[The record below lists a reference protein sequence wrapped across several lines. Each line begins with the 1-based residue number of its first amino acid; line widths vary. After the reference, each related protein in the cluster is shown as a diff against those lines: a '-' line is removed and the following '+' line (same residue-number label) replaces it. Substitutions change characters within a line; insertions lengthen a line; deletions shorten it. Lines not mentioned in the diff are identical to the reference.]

1 MIYFLYIHEDRQRKK
16 IVNTSLTDDTRS
28 YLDWALKGRSAWW
41 LYVIGLVI
49 FRLILTAGSTFFVF
63 GLIILVPTLVS
74 SGSVVGTVAMTTL
87 GFLPAFLAIP
97 FFTWLLHK
105 RPWWSVALPQ
115 LKLDGWKLGIGFLF
129 GFLINLVLYVAGG
142 LFASS
147 QISFVAPDL
156 ATYLPLLVIGAI
168 TIFIQ
173 VTAEELL
180 YRGYTMQFL
189 RRLTA
194 NPVLIV
200 GISGLAFAAI
210 HTGNVFQN
218 GWPWYGILIFL
229 FDGLVYGWLAW
240 RSRSLWMS
248 IGFHWANNFALVVL
262 VNEKGSTDI
271 LQGNPLIVVDK
282 LPPFN
287 FLLVASGLVYLLVVF
302 TINWLITRREK
313 KEVNQASP
321 QPAFQD

>member
-1 MIYFLYIHEDRQRKK
+1 M
-16 IVNTSLTDDTRS
+16 NTSKTDEIRS

-41 LYVIGLVI
+41 LYLIGLVI
-49 FRLILTAGSTFFVF
+49 FQLFLSLGSTFFVIL
-63 GLIILVPTLVS
+63 LIILVPTLA
-74 SGSVVGTVAMTTL
+74 SGSVVGSVAMTTL

-129 GFLINLVLYVAGG
+129 GLLINLVVYIAGG
-142 LFASS
+142 LFAGS

-156 ATYLPLLVIGAI
+156 STYLPLLIVGAI

-180 YRGYTMQFL
+180 YRGYTMQFM

-210 HTGNVFQN
+210 HFGNVVIN
-218 GWPWYGILIFL
+218 GMPRYGVLIYL

-240 RSRSLWMS
+240 RSRSLWMP
-248 IGFHWANNFALVVL
+248 IGFHLANNFALVVL
-262 VNEKGSTDI
+262 VNEKANTDL
-271 LQGNPLIVVDK
+271 LQGSPLIVVDK
-282 LPPFN
+282 LPSFN
-287 FLLVASGLVYLLVVF
+287 FMLIASGLVYLLVVVI
-302 TINWLITRREK
+302 INWLITRREK
-313 KEVNQASP
+313 NAAVQ
-321 QPAFQD
+321 

>member
-1 MIYFLYIHEDRQRKK
+1 M
-16 IVNTSLTDDTRS
+16 NTSKTDEIRS
-28 YLDWALKGRSAWW
+28 YLDWALKGRSTWW
-41 LYVIGLVI
+41 LYLIGLII
-49 FRLILTAGSTFFVF
+49 FQIFLTVGSTFFVLL
-63 GLIILVPTLVS
+63 LIILVPTLA
-74 SGSVVGTVAMTTL
+74 SGSVVGSVAMTTL

-129 GFLINLVLYVAGG
+129 GLLINLVVYIGGG
-142 LFASS
+142 LFAGS

-156 ATYLPLLVIGAI
+156 STYLPLLIVGAI

-180 YRGYTMQFL
+180 YRGYTMQFM

-200 GISGLAFAAI
+200 GISGLLFAAI
-210 HTGNVFQN
+210 HIGNVVLN
-218 GWPWYGILIFL
+218 GMPWYGDLIYL

-240 RSRSLWMS
+240 RSRSLWMP
-248 IGFHWANNFALVVL
+248 IGFHLANNFALVVL
-262 VNEKGSTDI
+262 VNEKANTDL
-271 LQGNPLIVVDK
+271 LQGSPLIVVDK
-282 LPPFN
+282 LPSFN
-287 FLLVASGLVYLLVVF
+287 VMLVASGMVYLLVVVI
-302 TINWLITRREK
+302 INWLITRREK
-313 KEVNQASP
+313 KEVLQATP
-321 QPAFQD
+321 QQALQD

>member
-1 MIYFLYIHEDRQRKK
+1 M
-16 IVNTSLTDDTRS
+16 NTSKTDEIRS

-41 LYVIGLVI
+41 LYLIGFILFQI
-49 FRLILTAGSTFFVF
+49 ILTVGSTFFVI
-63 GLIILVPTLVS
+63 LLVILVPALA
-74 SGSVVGTVAMTTL
+74 SGSVVGSVAMTTL

-129 GFLINLVLYVAGG
+129 GLLINLVVYIAGG
-142 LFASS
+142 LFAGS

-156 ATYLPLLVIGAI
+156 STYLPLLIVGAVM
-168 TIFIQ
+168 IFIQ

-180 YRGYTMQFL
+180 YRGYTMQFM

-194 NPVLIV
+194 KPVLIV

-210 HTGNVFQN
+210 HIGNVVLN
-218 GWPWYGILIFL
+218 GMPWYGVLIYL

-240 RSRSLWMS
+240 RSRSLWMP
-248 IGFHWANNFALVVL
+248 IGFHLANNFALVVL
-262 VNEKGSTDI
+262 VNEKANTDL
-271 LQGNPLIVVDK
+271 LQGSPLIVVDK
-282 LPPFN
+282 LPSFN
-287 FLLVASGLVYLLVVF
+287 FMLIASGVVYLLVVF
-302 TINWLITRREK
+302 IINWLITRREK
-313 KEVNQASP
+313 NAATQ
-321 QPAFQD
+321 

>member
-1 MIYFLYIHEDRQRKK
+1 MNAQDPVEIK
-16 IVNTSLTDDTRS
+16 S
-28 YLDWALKGRSAWW
+28 YLDWALKGRSTWW
-41 LYVIGLVI
+41 LYLIGLVI
-49 FRLILTAGSTFFVF
+49 FQIILSAGSSFFVI
-63 GLIILVPTLVS
+63 LLVILVPALA
-74 SGSVVGTVAMTTL
+74 SGSVVGSVAMTTL

-129 GFLINLVLYVAGG
+129 GVLINLVVYLAGG
-142 LFASS
+142 LFAGS

-156 ATYLPLLVIGAI
+156 STYLPLLIVGAI

-180 YRGYTMQFL
+180 YRGYTMQFM

-200 GISGLAFAAI
+200 GISGLLFAAI
-210 HTGNVFQN
+210 HIGNVFLN
-218 GWPWYGILIFL
+218 GMPWYGVLIYL

-240 RSRSLWMS
+240 RSRSLWMP
-248 IGFHWANNFALVVL
+248 IGFHLANNFALVVL
-262 VNEKGSTDI
+262 VNEKANTDL
-271 LQGNPLIVVDK
+271 LQGSPLIVVDK
-282 LPPFN
+282 LPSFN
-287 FLLVASGLVYLLVVF
+287 FMLIASGIVYLLVVVI
-302 TINWLITRREK
+302 INWLISRREK
-313 KEVNQASP
+313 NAAIQQVSY
-321 QPAFQD
+321 

>member
-1 MIYFLYIHEDRQRKK
+1 MTTQEPVEMK
-16 IVNTSLTDDTRS
+16 S

-41 LYVIGLVI
+41 LYLIGLVLFQI
-49 FRLILTAGSTFFVF
+49 ILTSGSTVFVI
-63 GLIILVPTLVS
+63 LLVILVPALA
-74 SGSVVGTVAMTTL
+74 SGSVVGSVAMTTL

-129 GFLINLVLYVAGG
+129 GLLINLVVYIGGG
-142 LFASS
+142 LFAGS

-156 ATYLPLLVIGAI
+156 STYLPLLIVGAI

-180 YRGYTMQFL
+180 YRGYAMQFM

-210 HTGNVFQN
+210 HIGNVLLN
-218 GWPWYGILIFL
+218 GMPGYGVLIYL

-240 RSRSLWMS
+240 RSRSLWMP
-248 IGFHWANNFALVVL
+248 IGFHLANNFALVVL
-262 VNEKGSTDI
+262 VGEKANTDL
-271 LQGNPLIVVDK
+271 LQGSPLIVVDK
-282 LPPFN
+282 LPSFN
-287 FLLVASGLVYLLVVF
+287 VMLVASGVVYLLVVVI
-302 TINWLITRREK
+302 INWLITRREK
-313 KEVNQASP
+313 YVESQQESH
-321 QPAFQD
+321 

>member
-1 MIYFLYIHEDRQRKK
+1 
-16 IVNTSLTDDTRS
+16 
-28 YLDWALKGRSAWW
+28 
-41 LYVIGLVI
+41 
-49 FRLILTAGSTFFVF
+49 
-63 GLIILVPTLVS
+63 
-74 SGSVVGTVAMTTL
+74 MTTL

-129 GFLINLVLYVAGG
+129 GFLINLVVYIAGG
-142 LFASS
+142 LFAGS

-156 ATYLPLLVIGAI
+156 STYLPLLIVGAI

-180 YRGYTMQFL
+180 YRGYTMQFM

-210 HTGNVFQN
+210 HIGNVVLN
-218 GWPWYGILIFL
+218 GMPWYGVLIYL

-240 RSRSLWMS
+240 RSRSLWMP
-248 IGFHWANNFALVVL
+248 IGFHLANNFALVVL
-262 VNEKGSTDI
+262 VNEKANTDL
-271 LQGNPLIVVDK
+271 LQGSPLIVVDK
-282 LPPFN
+282 LPSFN
-287 FLLVASGLVYLLVVF
+287 FMLIASGVVYLLVVF
-302 TINWLITRREK
+302 IINWLITRREK
-313 KEVNQASP
+313 NAATQ
-321 QPAFQD
+321 